1 MFGGVST
8 LNLDSKGRLAIPA
21 KHRDALLQG
30 CAGRLTITV
39 DPSQCLLIYP
49 QPAWEPVRD
58 KLNNLP
64 AFNPQARALQRLI
77 LGHAEEVELDSAGR
91 ILISPSLR
99 SFAGLDRGVALVG
112 LGSKFE
118 LWDETKWQAQTAAAL
133 AMSPADIAAQLEGFV
148 L

>member
-1 MFGGVST
+1 MFGGVAI

-21 KHRDALLQG
+21 KHRDALAEG
-30 CAGRLTITV
+30 CAGRLTVTV
-39 DPSQCLLIYP
+39 DPSQCLLVYP

-91 ILISPSLR
+91 VLLSPTLR
-99 SFAGLDRGVALVG
+99 SFASLDKSVALVG

-118 LWDETKWQAQTAAAL
+118 LWDETKWHAQTAAAL
-133 AMSPADIAAQLEGFV
+133 AMSPADIAAQLDGFV

>member
-1 MFGGVST
+1 MFGGVAI

-21 KHRDALLQG
+21 KHRDALIAA
-30 CAGRLTITV
+30 CEGRLTVTV
-39 DPSQCLLIYP
+39 DPSQCLLVYP

-77 LGHAEEVELDSAGR
+77 LGHAEEVEIDSAGR
-91 ILISPSLR
+91 ILLSTTLR
-99 SFAGLDRGVALVG
+99 SFAALDKSVALVG

-118 LWDETKWQAQTAAAL
+118 LWDETKWHVQTAAAL
-133 AMSPADIAAQLEGFV
+133 AMSPADIAAQLDGFV

>member
-1 MFGGVST
+1 MFGGVTT
-8 LNLDSKGRLAIPA
+8 LSLDSKGRLAIPA
-21 KHRDALLQG
+21 KHRDVLSEQCG
-30 CAGRLTITV
+30 GRLFITV

-49 QPAWEPVRD
+49 APAWEPVRE

-77 LGHAEEVELDSAGR
+77 LGHAEEIEMDSAGR
-91 ILISPSLR
+91 ILVSPTLRQFASLDK
-99 SFAGLDRGVALVG
+99 AVALVG

-118 LWDETKWQAQTAAAL
+118 LWDEAKWNAQTQAAL
-133 AMSPADIAAQLEGFV
+133 AMSPDEIAAQLDGFV